1 MHRLALVA
9 LALALVACDDG
20 GSTEPG
26 PDTTTTT
33 AGTDASDADALPFDF
48 SPPGAQ
54 AFADAPELSV
64 DRIESWTPDP
74 CPSGIT
80 TPEVFGSTELVLVNR
95 AVFRGLGAGS
105 TVDPADRVRHAG
117 ALSADDPA
125 SDIPSTWEP
134 DLGPGECVGTT
145 YVYFRG
151 DEPVAGGRVIVVAE

>member
-1 MHRLALVA
+1 MRYWLIGA

-26 PDTTTTT
+26 DMSAD
-33 AGTDASDADALPFDF
+33 AGMDDMDALPFDF

-95 AVFRGLGAGS
+95 AIFGGGGPRDA
-105 TVDPADRVRHAG
+105 PADRVRHAG

-134 DLGPGECVGTT
+134 ALDPGECVGTT